1 MENELLKGLYDCF
14 YTLPEFFEQEEEV
27 TACHKALIEAL
38 AKPERK
44 LVLRIIDAQ
53 ESIIELTSLDSF
65 IAGFE
70 LAWRLSAELHN
81 DENERSFS
89 CRTRRASARFIEEPE
104 Q

>member
-1 MENELLKGLYDCF
+1 MRTPPLLADFIHARPCKPFCEKLL
-14 YTLPEFFEQEEEV
+14 TLP
-27 TACHKALIEAL
+27 
-38 AKPERK
+38 
-44 LVLRIIDAQ
+44 
-53 ESIIELTSLDSF
+53 SLDSF

-70 LAWRLSAELHN
+70 LAWRLSAEVHN